1 MHAAGELERV
11 VFERTPQGLL
21 VAKAPE
27 EAKLPLRLRTLLLAV
42 DGRTTV
48 GQFVPFLTGLAPL
61 PEKFLELEN
70 LGLLRRKVAPSA
82 ARASGQLPAATVL
95 QVDDVALRMLQN
107 SYANAA
113 PAAAAAPGAQQP
125 AAPNAAAQHNLSN
138 FEAELKLLE
147 QMMLSPAA
155 TSDAGTVAASAALA
169 GPASYS
175 LADILA
181 EMESFLARTAG
192 MDGLPV
198 SLLLE
203 QIQSVQQLRQEL
215 DGYAELVAPYGDAG
229 HAHVL
234 QVQRMLASAR

>member
-27 EAKLPLRLRTLLLAV
+27 EAGLPLRLRTLLLAV

-70 LGLLRRKVAPSA
+70 LGLLRRKAGTSA
-82 ARASGQLPAATVL
+82 ARVSAQSPVSAVL
-95 QVDDVALRMLQN
+95 QVDDAALRMLQN
-107 SYANAA
+107 SYAHAGPTQA
-113 PAAAAAPGAQQP
+113 TQQP
-125 AAPNAAAQHNLSN
+125 AAPFEPAQHNLAN

-147 QMMLSPAA
+147 QMMRSPAA

-169 GPASYS
+169 GPASYA